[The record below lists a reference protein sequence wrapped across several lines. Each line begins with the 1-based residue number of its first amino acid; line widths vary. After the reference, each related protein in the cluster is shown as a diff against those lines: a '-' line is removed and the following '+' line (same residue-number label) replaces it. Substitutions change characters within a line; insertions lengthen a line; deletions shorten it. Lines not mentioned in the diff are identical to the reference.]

1 MVRLWATLTRMEA
14 AVHGQSFLWLH
25 AVIATAM
32 LLSLLLDFAG
42 LDPIKALVLSAAING
57 IVAVPILLLL
67 IVVNRHS
74 RIVGQFRIS
83 TLYSLVA
90 WMTVAFMALV
100 AVGLLIRSR
109 SIEQRLGSASL
120 AVI

>member
-1 MVRLWATLTRMEA
+1 MVRLWTTLTRMETT
-14 AVHGQSFLWLH
+14 VHGQSFMWLH

-67 IVVNRHS
+67 IVMNRDS

-83 TLYSLVA
+83 SLYSLVA

-100 AVGLLIRSR
+100 PVGLLIRSR